1 MFAINLSYEAVLL
14 RMAFSLPE
22 RLDNGARCA
31 YYVVH
36 IVNQRFKNDH
46 TEAYPG
52 TQAVQ
57 RALMVLKA
65 FTDVQPELGLTALA
79 RAVELNKATTYRLVT
94 ALESEGM
101 LAKSPEGDRYRLGPE
116 LIALG
121 VRAMRS
127 SDVRAASRPEL
138 EALAKLTGETATL
151 EVLAGS
157 DVLILDEVIGSHLV
171 SATHWIGTRWHAY
184 ATSTGKVMLAHMP
197 PAQLPAT
204 QLRHLLPARMT
215 LAGQG
220 TRTRADFYKELEK
233 IRADGFAVNLEEL
246 EAGFAAVGAPVFNH
260 DGQVIAAISIGGP
273 RTRFT
278 DKVIQQ
284 LAPRVKASAARISQQ
299 MGFRP

>member
-1 MFAINLSYEAVLL
+1 M
-14 RMAFSLPE
+14 PK
-22 RLDNGARCA
+22 RLDNHTRSA
-31 YYVVH
+31 YDVVH
-36 IVNQRFKNDH
+36 IVNQRFKTDRS
-46 TEAYPG
+46 EAYPG

-65 FTDVQPELGLTALA
+65 FTDAQPELGLTALS
-79 RAVELNKATTYRLVT
+79 RAVGLNKATTYRLVT
-94 ALESEGM
+94 ALESEG
-101 LAKSPEGDRYRLGPE
+101 LIVKSPSGDHYRLGPE

-127 SDVRAASRPEL
+127 SDVRAASRPQL
-138 EALAKLTGETATL
+138 EALARLTGETATL
-151 EVLAGS
+151 EVMAGS

-184 ATSTGKVMLAHMP
+184 ATSTGKAMLAHMP
-197 PAQLPAT
+197 PTQLPAAR
-204 QLRHLLPARMT
+204 LRNLLPARMT
-215 LAGQG
+215 IAGQG
-220 TRTRADFYKELEK
+220 TRTRADFYQELEK
-233 IRADGFAVNLEEL
+233 VRTDGFAANLEEL

-278 DKVIQQ
+278 DKVIKQ
-284 LAPRVKASAARISQQ
+284 LGPRVKASAARISQQ